1 VGLAKLTVPA
11 RTDCPDSPPQ
21 HLPELFGRRRVN
33 CPGGNFVVR
42 TAEGRA
48 DVSVARTS
56 TGQHPAGRPGADG
69 GLHSAGIDLVLH
81 PATPRA
87 ARPGRLCIRMKEVVM
102 FEGQPQNE
110 IDALMKA
117 DPEFKQLYQQHR
129 KLDKKCTDAG
139 LGVRPIDATAP
150 AQTTREKLRAQ
161 KKLVRIYAST
171 SNRTSPTLRL
181 LAGAGDLPRV
191 VVARA

>member
-1 VGLAKLTVPA
+1 VGFAKLTVPVCP
-11 RTDCPDSPPQ
+11 DCPDSSPQ
-21 HLPELFGRRRVN
+21 HLPELFCRRRVN
-33 CPGGNFVVR
+33 RPGGNFVVR

-69 GLHSAGIDLVLH
+69 GFRSAGIVPVLH

-87 ARPGRLCIRMKEVVM
+87 ARPGRLCICMKEVVM
-102 FEGQPQNE
+102 FEGQPQSE

-139 LGVRPIDATAP
+139 LGVLPIDATTL
-150 AQTTREKLRAQ
+150 AQMKREKLLAKQ
-161 KKLVRIYAST
+161 KLLRIYEST
-171 SNRTSPTLRL
+171 LN
-181 LAGAGDLPRV
+181 
-191 VVARA
+191 